1 MDVQSFTSHLLG
13 WLTQPLISLGAS
25 SISLG
30 ALVVGLGF
38 VVAVW
43 WLASFVERTI
53 IRVAD
58 SRAHEAGGAAGIRML
73 SRIVR
78 YLIWIVGSFV
88 ALNSIG
94 LDLTTVA
101 LMGSALAVGLGFG
114 LQNIF
119 ANFVGGVVIL
129 AERILKVG
137 DFVELESGVR
147 GNVKEIAMRYTRIT
161 TNDAMDILVPNAEF
175 TDGRVINWTYDNAFR
190 RVRVPFG
197 VAYGVRK
204 EQVLEAGVAAARAVP
219 GVLDQPGREP
229 TVWLVGYGASSMD
242 YELVIWAGRDLTTRP
257 GSTHANLMWALD
269 TELVKR
275 GVEIPF
281 PQRDLHIRSGTL
293 DVRLQRPEAPDPPPD
308 VEPVQPGIA
317 PAGRRISRPVKR

>member
-1 MDVQSFTSHLLG
+1 MDVQSFASELLS
-13 WLTQPLISLGAS
+13 WLTQPLFQLGSSSFSLAML
-25 SISLG
+25 LG
-30 ALVVGLGF
+30 GLGF
-38 VVAVW
+38 IVLLW

-53 IRVAD
+53 LRVAER
-58 SRAHEAGGAAGIRML
+58 RAREAGGAAGIRML

-161 TNDAMDILVPNAEF
+161 TNDATDILVPNAEF
-175 TDGRVINWTYDNAFR
+175 TDGRVINWTYDSVFR
-190 RVRVPFG
+190 RMRVPFG

-229 TVWLVGYGASSMD
+229 TVWLVGYGDNAMN
-242 YELVIWAGRDLTTRP
+242 YELVIWADRELTTRP

-269 TELVKR
+269 TELVRR
-275 GVEIPF
+275 GLEIPF

-293 DVRLQRPEAPDPPPD
+293 DVRLQQPAASAAPPDPA
-308 VEPVQPGIA
+308 PGF
-317 PAGRRISRPVKR
+317 PLR

>member
-1 MDVQSFTSHLLG
+1 M
-13 WLTQPLISLGAS
+13 
-25 SISLG
+25 
-30 ALVVGLGF
+30 
-38 VVAVW
+38 
-43 WLASFVERTI
+43 
-53 IRVAD
+53 
-58 SRAHEAGGAAGIRML
+58 
-73 SRIVR
+73 R

-147 GNVKEIAMRYTRIT
+147 GNVKEIAMRYKRIT
-161 TNDAMDILVPNAEF
+161 TNDATDILVPNAEF
-175 TDGRVINWTYDNAFR
+175 TDGRVINWTYDSVFR
-190 RVRVPFG
+190 RMRVPFG

-229 TVWLVGYGASSMD
+229 TVWLVGYGDNAMN
-242 YELVIWAGRDLTTRP
+242 YELVIWADRELTTRP

-269 TELVKR
+269 TELVRR
-275 GVEIPF
+275 GLEIPF

-293 DVRLQRPEAPDPPPD
+293 DVRLQQPAASAAPPDPA
-308 VEPVQPGIA
+308 PGF
-317 PAGRRISRPVKR
+317 PLR

>member
-1 MDVQSFTSHLLG
+1 MNLHDLSTHLLG
-13 WLTQPLISLGAS
+13 WLTQPLISLGSS

-30 ALVVGLGF
+30 TLVGGLGF

-53 IRVAD
+53 IRLAD
-58 SRAHEAGGAAGIRML
+58 KRAREAGGAASIHML
-73 SRIVR
+73 SRMVR

-88 ALNSIG
+88 GLNAIG

-114 LQNIF
+114 LQNVF
-119 ANFVGGVVIL
+119 ANFIGGVVIL

-204 EQVLEAGVAAARAVP
+204 EQVLAAGVAAAKSVP

-229 TVWLVGYGASSMD
+229 TVWLVGYGDSSMD
-242 YELVIWAGRDLTTRP
+242 YELVVWADRELTTRP
-257 GSTHANLMWALD
+257 ASTHANLMWALD
-269 TELVKR
+269 TELVQR
-275 GVEIPF
+275 GLEIPF
-281 PQRDLHIRSGTL
+281 PQRDLNIRSGTL
-293 DVRLQRPEAPDPPPD
+293 DVRVQR
-308 VEPVQPGIA
+308 A
-317 PAGRRISRPVKR
+317 PAPNT

>member
-1 MDVQSFTSHLLG
+1 MDVQSFANELLS
-13 WLTQPLISLGAS
+13 WLTQPLFQLGSSSFSLAML
-25 SISLG
+25 LG
-30 ALVVGLGF
+30 GLGF
-38 VVAVW
+38 IVLLW

-53 IRVAD
+53 LRVAER
-58 SRAHEAGGAAGIRML
+58 RAREAGGAAGIRML

-161 TNDAMDILVPNAEF
+161 TNDATDILVPNAEF
-175 TDGRVINWTYDNAFR
+175 TDGRVINWTYDSVFR
-190 RVRVPFG
+190 RMRVPFG

-229 TVWLVGYGASSMD
+229 TVWLVGYGDNAMN
-242 YELVIWAGRDLTTRP
+242 YELVIWADRELTTRP

-269 TELVKR
+269 TELVRR
-275 GVEIPF
+275 GLEIPF
-281 PQRDLHIRSGTL
+281 PQRDLHIRSGML
-293 DVRLQRPEAPDPPPD
+293 DVRLQQPAASAAPPDPA
-308 VEPVQPGIA
+308 PGF
-317 PAGRRISRPVKR
+317 PLR

>member
-1 MDVQSFTSHLLG
+1 MDVQSFANELLS
-13 WLTQPLISLGAS
+13 WLTQPLFQLGSSSFSLAML
-25 SISLG
+25 LG
-30 ALVVGLGF
+30 GLGF
-38 VVAVW
+38 IVLLW

-53 IRVAD
+53 LRVAER
-58 SRAHEAGGAAGIRML
+58 RAREAGGAAGIRML

-147 GNVKEIAMRYTRIT
+147 GNVKEIAMRYKRIT
-161 TNDAMDILVPNAEF
+161 TNDATDILVPNAEF
-175 TDGRVINWTYDNAFR
+175 TDGRVINWTYDSVFR
-190 RVRVPFG
+190 RMRVPFG

-229 TVWLVGYGASSMD
+229 TVWLVGYGDNAMN
-242 YELVIWAGRDLTTRP
+242 YELVIWADRELTTRP

-269 TELVKR
+269 TELVRR
-275 GVEIPF
+275 GLEIPF

-293 DVRLQRPEAPDPPPD
+293 DVRLQQPAASAAPPDPA
-308 VEPVQPGIA
+308 PGF
-317 PAGRRISRPVKR
+317 PLR

>member
-1 MDVQSFTSHLLG
+1 MDVQSFTRQLLG
-13 WLTQPLISLGAS
+13 WLTQPLINLGSS
-25 SISLG
+25 SISVGTLAG
-30 ALVVGLGF
+30 GLGF
-38 VVAVW
+38 VIAVW

-53 IRVAD
+53 IRVAE
-58 SRAHEAGGAAGIRML
+58 SRAREAGGAAGIHML

-219 GVLDQPGREP
+219 GVLDLPGREP
-229 TVWLVGYGASSMD
+229 TVWLVGYGDSSMD
-242 YELVIWAGRDLTTRP
+242 YELVIWADRDLTTRP
-257 GSTHANLMWALD
+257 ASTHAHLMWALD
-269 TELVKR
+269 TELVQR
-275 GVEIPF
+275 GLEIPF

-293 DVRLQRPEAPDPPPD
+293 DVRLKRPELPASAD
-308 VEPVQPGIA
+308 A
-317 PAGRRISRPVKR
+317 PATR

>member
-1 MDVQSFTSHLLG
+1 MDMERLTSEMLS
-13 WLTQPLISLGAS
+13 WLTQPLIRLGSS

-30 ALVVGLGF
+30 TLVGGVGFIVL
-38 VVAVW
+38 VW

-53 IRVAD
+53 IGVAD
-58 SRAHEAGGAAGIRML
+58 HRAREVGGGASIHML

-161 TNDAMDILVPNAEF
+161 TNDATDILVPNAEF
-175 TDGRVINWTYDNAFR
+175 TDKRVINWTYDSTFR

-204 EQVLEAGVAAARAVP
+204 EQVLEAGVAAAKAVP

-229 TVWLVGYGASSMD
+229 TVWLVGYGDNSMN
-242 YELVIWAGRDLTTRP
+242 YELVIWADRDLTTRP

-269 TELVKR
+269 TELVRR
-275 GVEIPF
+275 GLEIPF

-293 DVRLQRPEAPDPPPD
+293 DVRLQQPVTPDAKRGA
-308 VEPVQPGIA
+308 VPG
-317 PAGRRISRPVKR
+317 

>member
-1 MDVQSFTSHLLG
+1 MDVQSFASELLS
-13 WLTQPLISLGAS
+13 WLTQPLFQLGSSSFSLAML
-25 SISLG
+25 LG
-30 ALVVGLGF
+30 GLGF
-38 VVAVW
+38 IVLLW

-53 IRVAD
+53 LRVAER
-58 SRAHEAGGAAGIRML
+58 RAREAGGAAGIRML

-147 GNVKEIAMRYTRIT
+147 GNVKEIAMRYKRIT
-161 TNDAMDILVPNAEF
+161 TNDATDILVPNAEF
-175 TDGRVINWTYDNAFR
+175 TDGRVINWTYDSVFR
-190 RVRVPFG
+190 RMRVPFG

-229 TVWLVGYGASSMD
+229 TVWLVGYGDNAMN
-242 YELVIWAGRDLTTRP
+242 YELVIWADRELTTRP

-269 TELVKR
+269 TELVRR
-275 GVEIPF
+275 GLEIPF
-281 PQRDLHIRSGTL
+281 PQRDLHIRSGML
-293 DVRLQRPEAPDPPPD
+293 DVRLQQPAASAAPPDPA
-308 VEPVQPGIA
+308 PGF
-317 PAGRRISRPVKR
+317 PLR

>member
-1 MDVQSFTSHLLG
+1 MDVQSFTSELLN
-13 WLTQPLISLGAS
+13 WLTQPLVSLGSS

-30 ALVVGLGF
+30 TLLGGLGF
-38 VVAVW
+38 IVLVW

-53 IRVAD
+53 LRVAER
-58 SRAHEAGGAAGIRML
+58 RAREAGGAAGIRML

-161 TNDAMDILVPNAEF
+161 TNDATDILVPNAEF
-175 TDGRVINWTYDNAFR
+175 TDGRVINWTYDSVFR
-190 RVRVPFG
+190 RMRVPFG

-229 TVWLVGYGASSMD
+229 TVWLVGYGDNAMN
-242 YELVIWAGRDLTTRP
+242 YELVIWADRELTTRP

-269 TELVKR
+269 TELVRR
-275 GVEIPF
+275 GLEIPF

-293 DVRLQRPEAPDPPPD
+293 DVRLQQPAASAAPPDPA
-308 VEPVQPGIA
+308 PGF
-317 PAGRRISRPVKR
+317 PLR

>member
-1 MDVQSFTSHLLG
+1 MDVQSFANELLS
-13 WLTQPLISLGAS
+13 WLTQPLFQLGSSSFSLAML
-25 SISLG
+25 LG
-30 ALVVGLGF
+30 GLGF
-38 VVAVW
+38 IVLLW

-53 IRVAD
+53 LRVAER
-58 SRAHEAGGAAGIRML
+58 RAREAGGAAGIRML

-147 GNVKEIAMRYTRIT
+147 GNVKEIAMRYKRIT
-161 TNDAMDILVPNAEF
+161 TNDATDILVPNAEF
-175 TDGRVINWTYDNAFR
+175 TDGRVINWTYDSVFR
-190 RVRVPFG
+190 RMRVPFG

-229 TVWLVGYGASSMD
+229 TVWLVGYGDNAMN
-242 YELVIWAGRDLTTRP
+242 YELVIWADRELTTRP

-269 TELVKR
+269 TELVRR
-275 GVEIPF
+275 GLEIPF
-281 PQRDLHIRSGTL
+281 PQRDLHIRSGML
-293 DVRLQRPEAPDPPPD
+293 DVRLQQPAASAAPPDPA
-308 VEPVQPGIA
+308 PGF
-317 PAGRRISRPVKR
+317 PLR

>member
-1 MDVQSFTSHLLG
+1 MDVQSFANELLS
-13 WLTQPLISLGAS
+13 WLTQPLFQLGSSSFSLAML
-25 SISLG
+25 LG
-30 ALVVGLGF
+30 GLGF
-38 VVAVW
+38 IVLLW

-53 IRVAD
+53 LRVAER
-58 SRAHEAGGAAGIRML
+58 RAREAGGAAGIRML

-161 TNDAMDILVPNAEF
+161 TNDAVDILIPNAEF
-175 TDGRVINWTYDNAFR
+175 TDGHVINWTYDNAFR
-190 RVRVPFG
+190 RMRVPFG
-197 VAYGVRK
+197 VAYGVPK
-204 EQVLEAGVAAARAVP
+204 EQVLAAGVAAAQAVP
-219 GVLDQPGREP
+219 GVLTQPGREP
-229 TVWLVGYGASSMD
+229 TVWLVAYGDSAKN
-242 YELVIWAGRDLTTRP
+242 YELVVWADRELTTRP

-275 GVEIPF
+275 GLEIPF
-281 PQRDLHIRSGTL
+281 PQRDLNIRSGTL
-293 DVRLQRPEAPDPPPD
+293 DVRLQRATRSDQADAP
-308 VEPVQPGIA
+308 
-317 PAGRRISRPVKR
+317 

>member
-1 MDVQSFTSHLLG
+1 MDVQSFASELLS
-13 WLTQPLISLGAS
+13 WLTQPLFQLGSSSFSLAML
-25 SISLG
+25 LG
-30 ALVVGLGF
+30 GLGF
-38 VVAVW
+38 IVLLW

-53 IRVAD
+53 LRVAER
-58 SRAHEAGGAAGIRML
+58 RAREAGGAAGIRML

-147 GNVKEIAMRYTRIT
+147 GNVKEIAMRYKRIT
-161 TNDAMDILVPNAEF
+161 TNDATDILVPNAEF
-175 TDGRVINWTYDNAFR
+175 TDGRVINWTYDSVFR
-190 RVRVPFG
+190 RMRVPFG

-229 TVWLVGYGASSMD
+229 TVWLVGYGDNAMN
-242 YELVIWAGRDLTTRP
+242 YELVIWADRELTTRP

-269 TELVKR
+269 TELVRR
-275 GVEIPF
+275 GLEIPF

-293 DVRLQRPEAPDPPPD
+293 DVRLQQPAASAAPPDPA
-308 VEPVQPGIA
+308 PGF
-317 PAGRRISRPVKR
+317 PLR

>member
-1 MDVQSFTSHLLG
+1 MDLET
-13 WLTQPLISLGAS
+13 LISNVMAWLS
-25 SISLG
+25 KPLLSLG
-30 ALVVGLGF
+30 ESTVSLGTLVTGLSF
-38 VVAVW
+38 IVAVW

-53 IRVAD
+53 IRLALK
-58 SRAHEAGGAAGIRML
+58 RAHEAGGAASIHML

-78 YLIWIVGSFV
+78 YTIWIVGSFV
-88 ALNSIG
+88 GLNAIG

-161 TNDAMDILVPNAEF
+161 TNDAMDILVPNSEF
-175 TDGRVINWTYDNAFR
+175 SNGRVINWTYDNAYR
-190 RVRVPFG
+190 RIRVPFG
-197 VAYGVRK
+197 ISYGTPK
-204 EQVLEAGVAAARAVP
+204 EKVLEAGIAAAKRVA
-219 GVLDQPGREP
+219 GVLDHPGREP
-229 TVWLVGYGASSMD
+229 TVWLIGYGDSSMD
-242 YELVIWAGRDLTTRP
+242 YELVIWADRELTTRP
-257 GSTHANLMWALD
+257 ASTHAQLMWALD
-269 TELVKR
+269 TELVSR
-275 GVEIPF
+275 GLEIPF

-293 DVRLQRPEAPDPPPD
+293 DVRMQPRATGEPPGPAPKI
-308 VEPVQPGIA
+308 V
-317 PAGRRISRPVKR
+317 

>member
-1 MDVQSFTSHLLG
+1 MDVQSFASELLS
-13 WLTQPLISLGAS
+13 WLTQPLFQLGSSSFSLAML
-25 SISLG
+25 LG
-30 ALVVGLGF
+30 GLGF
-38 VVAVW
+38 IVLLW

-53 IRVAD
+53 LRVAER
-58 SRAHEAGGAAGIRML
+58 RAREAGGAAGIRML

-161 TNDAMDILVPNAEF
+161 TNDATDILVPNAEF
-175 TDGRVINWTYDNAFR
+175 TDGRVINWTYDSVFR
-190 RVRVPFG
+190 RMRVPFG

-229 TVWLVGYGASSMD
+229 TVWLVGYGDNAMN
-242 YELVIWAGRDLTTRP
+242 YELVIWADRELTTRP

-269 TELVKR
+269 TELVRR
-275 GVEIPF
+275 GLEIPF
-281 PQRDLHIRSGTL
+281 PQRDLHIRSGML
-293 DVRLQRPEAPDPPPD
+293 DVRLQQPAASAAPPDPA
-308 VEPVQPGIA
+308 PGF
-317 PAGRRISRPVKR
+317 PLR

>member
-1 MDVQSFTSHLLG
+1 
-13 WLTQPLISLGAS
+13 
-25 SISLG
+25 
-30 ALVVGLGF
+30 
-38 VVAVW
+38 
-43 WLASFVERTI
+43 
-53 IRVAD
+53 
-58 SRAHEAGGAAGIRML
+58 
-73 SRIVR
+73 
-78 YLIWIVGSFV
+78 
-88 ALNSIG
+88 
-94 LDLTTVA
+94 
-101 LMGSALAVGLGFG
+101 
-114 LQNIF
+114 
-119 ANFVGGVVIL
+119 VVIL

-242 YELVIWAGRDLTTRP
+242 YELVIWADRDLTTRP

-275 GVEIPF
+275 GLEIPF

-293 DVRLQRPEAPDPPPD
+293 DVRLQRAEDA
-308 VEPVQPGIA
+308 VA
-317 PAGRRISRPVKR
+317 PATR